1 MMNRREF
8 GRNIAGLAAGA
19 AAGSAA
25 AAMPFHAEVRSEA
38 AEAGEVPFHL
48 TVMLWTVF
56 RGQPFAQRLD
66 KVAEAGYK
74 AVELVDEFKGWSKEE
89 FAAARRKKKELGFD
103 FDATAGVWHALA
115 DANDR
120 EAFLK
125 AVRDFIPTMQELE
138 CTRLILQSGDKVPG
152 VSPEAMR
159 ANCIETL
166 KRGGEI
172 AAQNGIELLLENID
186 PEENP
191 KYFLT
196 SSAEGFEIV
205 RAVGNP
211 HVLFLYDFFHEQ
223 IAEGNLIEKLEKNI
237 DVTGLVH
244 VAGVPGRHEPGTG
257 EINYPN
263 IYRKLA
269 ELGYKRHVAM
279 EFLPKGEPVA
289 ALRAAREMALK
300 FGAPESKT
308 SRNAGI
314 RGRSHATA

>member
-1 MMNRREF
+1 MNRREF
-8 GRNIAGLAAGA
+8 SRRVGGLAVGA
-19 AAGSAA
+19 AAGSAT
-25 AAMPFHAEVRSEA
+25 AAMPFSPGAGGEA
-38 AEAGEVPFHL
+38 AAAGEVPFKL

-56 RGQPFAQRLD
+56 QHEPFAQRLD

-74 AVELVDEFKGWSKEE
+74 AVELVDEFKGWSKED
-89 FAAARRKKKELGFD
+89 FAAARRKKQELGFD

-125 AVRDFIPTMQELE
+125 AVRDFIPTMRELE
-138 CTRLILQSGDKVPG
+138 CTRLILQSGDKVAG

-172 AAQNGIELLLENID
+172 AAQNGIELLVENID

-196 SSAEGFEIV
+196 SSSEGFEIV

-211 HVLFLYDFFHEQ
+211 HVMFLYDFFHEQ

-244 VAGVPGRHEPGTG
+244 VAGVPRRHEPGTG

-269 ELGYKRHVAM
+269 KLGYKRHVAM
-279 EFLPKGEPVA
+279 EFLPMGEPVA

-300 FGAPESKT
+300 FGAAESKT
-308 SRNAGI
+308 SRNEEMF
-314 RGRSHATA
+314 GRSHATA